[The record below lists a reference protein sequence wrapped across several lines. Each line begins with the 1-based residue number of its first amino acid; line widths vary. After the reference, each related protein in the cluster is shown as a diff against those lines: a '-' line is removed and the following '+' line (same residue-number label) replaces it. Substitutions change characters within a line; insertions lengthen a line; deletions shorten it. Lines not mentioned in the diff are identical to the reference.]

1 MKYLIASDIHGVA
14 PCCEQLLKAIER
26 EQLGKILL
34 LGDILY
40 HGPRNGVPEG
50 YDPVKVIDMLNP
62 LAENILCVRGNC
74 DAEVDQMVLKFE
86 LMTDY
91 MVLPFEN
98 CTVFA
103 THGHHYNTVNPP
115 LLPKNGI
122 LLHGHTHVA
131 ALEEHEGYVYMNPGS
146 VSLPKQGTRR
156 GYMTFNGSVFLWK
169 DLDGNVY
176 QSYTP

>member
-14 PCCEQLLKAIER
+14 PTCEQLTEAIGR
-26 EQLGKILL
+26 EQPDKILL

-86 LMTDY
+86 LMADY
-91 MVLPFEN
+91 MVLPFEK
-98 CTVFA
+98 CTVFV
-103 THGHHYNTVNPP
+103 THGHHYNTANPP

-122 LLHGHTHVA
+122 LLHGHTHVS

-146 VSLPKQGTRR
+146 VSLPKEDTPR
-156 GYMTFNGSVFLWK
+156 GYMTFDGSTFLWK
-169 DLDGNVY
+169 TLDGTVY
-176 QSYTP
+176 RRFEA